1 MKNVRLLGCLF
12 FFFSVYCHHYFY
24 SVTPPLSLSRF
35 LSYFVTDWYGYFYLF
50 IVCGGETPSNKG
62 VEDATSLHLGRY
74 FFLHEPRI
82 RPSNYTNIYN
92 FIVKQFLCI
101 ILFLEQWVSEFWI
114 KFFGSYL
121 IMTSTQIEFIKKQK
135 TSFCKN
141 LFFFYYY
148 CRIITEVSMRHEDKT
163 KIKKI
168 V

>member
-1 MKNVRLLGCLF
+1 MSF
-12 FFFSVYCHHYFY
+12 FFFFGLLSSLLLQRH
-24 SVTPPLSLSRF
+24 SSPLSLSVS
-35 LSYFVTDWYGYFYLF
+35 LTDWYGYFYLF
-50 IVCGGETPSNKG
+50 IVYGGETPSNKG

-141 LFFFYYY
+141 LFFF
-148 CRIITEVSMRHEDKT
+148 
-163 KIKKI
+163 
-168 V
+168 